1 MFACSLTNSEDL
13 LASVNHYPSIDRAQ
27 DASPK
32 QVVEGSIIAILNNG
46 LLYASFRSDYRQKGQ
61 RDDIVAQQIRS

>member
-1 MFACSLTNSEDL
+1 MNSEDFL
-13 LASVNHYPSIDRAQ
+13 SFVNHYLSLSRMLE
-27 DASPK
+27 SMTE

-46 LLYASFRSDYRQKGQ
+46 LLYASSRSDYRQKGQ

>member
-1 MFACSLTNSEDL
+1 MNSEDF
-13 LASVNHYPSIDRAQ
+13 LAFVNHYPPLSRMLETLTE
-27 DASPK
+27 
-32 QVVEGSIIAILNNG
+32 QVIEGSIIAILNNG